1 MHIALITDGIHP
13 YVMGGMQ
20 RHSFYLAKYLAAA
33 GHRVDLY
40 HHNTSK
46 YDISQL
52 EFFTAAEKANI
63 RSFVFTFPNLGTTP
77 GHYIRESY
85 DFSKQIWS
93 MFEKQSMPD
102 FIYVKG
108 FAGWELINQKKGG
121 KKLPPIGLNMHG
133 YEMFQPAPSWKERL
147 KYALLLRAPVRF
159 NVAHA
164 DYLFSYGGKIT
175 PIIESLGVA
184 RKRILEIPT
193 GIAANWIAD
202 QPTST
207 FGIRKFVFVGRYE
220 RRKGLPEL
228 YRVLKKISAVVPF
241 EFHFIGD
248 IPSKDR
254 WNDKRAK
261 YHGKITDTNDLQKLL
276 RSADCLVCPSLAEGM
291 PNVIMEAM
299 ASGLTAIATDTGAT
313 SLMVNNE
320 TGWLI
325 PVGDQNALQQ
335 AIKAVIDASDPQLVA
350 KKTAALKLVRE
361 NFTWEKIIQQTIE
374 KIEAVCR
381 EPNG

>member
-13 YVMGGMQ
+13 YVVGGMQ

-46 YDISQL
+46 FDINRL
-52 EFFTAAEKANI
+52 EFFTAEEKANI
-63 RSFVFTFPNLGTTP
+63 RSFVFTFRSLGETP

-85 DFSKQIWS
+85 DYSKQIWTT
-93 MFEKQSMPD
+93 FEKQSLPD

-108 FAGWELINQKKGG
+108 FAGWELINQKKLG
-121 KKLPPIGLNMHG
+121 KKLPPIGVNFHG
-133 YEMFQPAPSWKERL
+133 YEMFQPAPSWKEWL
-147 KYALLLRAPVRF
+147 KYALLLRAPVKF
-159 NVAHA
+159 NVQHA

-184 RKRILEIPT
+184 KNRILEIPT
-193 GIAANWIAD
+193 GIAASWIAD
-202 QPTST
+202 KPTPTTSV
-207 FGIRKFVFVGRYE
+207 RKFVFVGRYE

-254 WNDKRAK
+254 WNDKRSK
-261 YHGKITDTNDLQKLL
+261 YHGKITETKDLQNIL
-276 RSADCLVCPSLAEGM
+276 RNTDILVCPSLAEGM
-291 PNVIMEAM
+291 PNVIMEAL
-299 ASGLTAIATDTGAT
+299 ASGLAVIATDTGAT
-313 SLMVNNE
+313 ALMVNSE

-325 PVGDQNALQQ
+325 PPSNQEALQKALKS
-335 AIKAVIDASDPQLVA
+335 AIDTSEAELIA
-350 KKTAALKLVRE
+350 KKAAALKLVRDK
-361 NFTWEKIIQQTIE
+361 FTWEKIAQETIE
-374 KIEAVCR
+374 KIEGVL
-381 EPNG
+381 NK